1 MPAGARI
8 LPLRSNIPAISEYV
22 FAWTDP
28 EFVQRAKAKNGG
40 FIVGGVNYGQG
51 SSREHAALAPMY
63 LGVRAVLAKS
73 FSRIHKSNLIN
84 FGIMPL
90 EFAEADDYEK
100 MRLGTKVKIE
110 NVVSTLRSEAQSIRA
125 RTDNDTVELK
135 LTLTRRLRDI
145 LIAGGLLNY
154 IKSRQ

>member
-1 MPAGARI
+1 
-8 LPLRSNIPAISEYV
+8 
-22 FAWTDP
+22 
-28 EFVQRAKAKNGG
+28 
-40 FIVGGVNYGQG
+40 
-51 SSREHAALAPMY
+51 
-63 LGVRAVLAKS
+63 
-73 FSRIHKSNLIN
+73 
-84 FGIMPL
+84 MPL

-125 RTDNDTVELK
+125 RTDNNTVELK